1 MKFLSQGVT
10 QSQSLGRHSL
20 TLQRITRATVR
31 VLKPRSQSRK
41 VLPHEQTIMKNGTR
55 TDIRDGHLKLLGNGS
70 TEDPPIPQ
78 TGGGSERREAH
89 GCMSS
94 VEIGLEGAREG
105 LGERNDEPGEQ
116 RVLGIGDEVLGKWCV
131 EEGSLFDVVE
141 ESGGFKDLGIGFV
154 SEEAGGDGENPEG
167 GIDDNLGG
175 NGGGGVGV
183 GVDYLEAGA
192 ENDAAA
198 VGEAGEGL
206 EGLGDGAEVGGVG
219 EGDPEAEVGAE
230 DAAELLDA
238 EFGDRNGDSESGGDV
253 RVVEAGG

>member
-1 MKFLSQGVT
+1 MKFLSQGFT

-31 VLKPRSQSRK
+31 ILKPRSQSRK
-41 VLPHEQTIMKNGTR
+41 ILPHEQTIMKNRTR
-55 TDIRDGHLKLLGNGS
+55 ADIRNGHLKLLGNGS

-89 GCMSS
+89 GCMSG
-94 VEIGLEGAREG
+94 VEIGLEGAGEG

-175 NGGGGVGV
+175 NAGGGVGV

-192 ENDAAA
+192 END
-198 VGEAGEGL
+198 
-206 EGLGDGAEVGGVG
+206 
-219 EGDPEAEVGAE
+219 
-230 DAAELLDA
+230 
-238 EFGDRNGDSESGGDV
+238 
-253 RVVEAGG
+253 